1 MSDHYTLFFFA
12 FNKSISSIQ
21 AENSTLKFVKVLKSL
36 GKDIIINNTIG
47 SHSVFYGWGVKNS
60 HIHQ

>member
-1 MSDHYTLFFFA
+1 MSDHYTIFFFA
-12 FNKSISSIQ
+12 FNKSVSIIQ
-21 AENSTLKFVKVLKSL
+21 AENSTLKFVKVLMSL
-36 GKDIIINNTIG
+36 GKYIIINNTIG